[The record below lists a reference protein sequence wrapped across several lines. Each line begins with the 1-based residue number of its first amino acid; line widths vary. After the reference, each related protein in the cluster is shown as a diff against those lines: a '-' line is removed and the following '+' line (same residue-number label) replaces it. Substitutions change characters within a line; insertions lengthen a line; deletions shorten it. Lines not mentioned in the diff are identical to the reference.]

1 MFSSFV
7 QMRTKME
14 TDRTQVKK
22 TINDNKNDTR
32 EKAARRGWRF
42 SKCLGSCF
50 DSSQVKVLTF
60 F

>member
-22 TINDNKNDTR
+22 TINESKNDTR
-32 EKAARRGWRF
+32 EKAAERGWRF
-42 SKCLGSCF
+42 SKCLGRVLLTA
-50 DSSQVKVLTF
+50 VK
-60 F
+60 

>member
-22 TINDNKNDTR
+22 TINDSKNDTR

-42 SKCLGSCF
+42 SKCLGRVLLTA
-50 DSSQVKVLTF
+50 VK
-60 F
+60 